1 VQAEATP
8 SPLFVRV
15 TCRLALEIMSASNAL
30 PLDLLRRAN
39 EMYTRV
45 AIEKSVSLCL
55 IALTLQLLS
64 SLRLLLCI
72 RAVIVR
78 MLSLAAC
85 VVALHVSFEQT
96 LMLLC

>member
-45 AIEKSVSLCL
+45 AIEKSVSFCL
-55 IALTLQLLS
+55 LA
-64 SLRLLLCI
+64 RLMCFL
-72 RAVIVR
+72 VIVR
-78 MLSLAAC
+78 LLQCSSA
-85 VVALHVSFEQT
+85 VAIKLQMSCAYEP
-96 LMLLC
+96 MLLYEQCK

>member
-8 SPLFVRV
+8 APQFVRV

-45 AIEKSVSLCL
+45 ATEKSVSPVL
-55 IALTLQLLS
+55 IPPTL
-64 SLRLLLCI
+64 RCVAAALLL
-72 RAVIVR
+72 
-78 MLSLAAC
+78 L
-85 VVALHVSFEQT
+85 
-96 LMLLC
+96 